1 MNMIDPE
8 MAAAIRDR
16 RAHSNDHLI
25 AAHTKGGTYVIASS
39 GKWNDNGKPRDLI
52 AILPGD
58 LGQGQ
63 VIALY
68 VAVNPALVAEVE
80 TLLSVPEHPVADQ
93 PRSDDDGGARA
104 AAWADYRAAYGVH
117 GTQSHRDF
125 CAGWDAARG
134 KLDAEGPL
142 R

>member
-1 MNMIDPE
+1 MIDPE

-68 VAVNPALVAEVE
+68 VAVNPELVAEVE
-80 TLLSVPEHPVADQ
+80 ALLSEPEHPVAAA
-93 PRSDDDGGARA
+93 PKNDDGDARA
-104 AAWADYRAAYGVH
+104 AAWADYRAAYGIR
-117 GTQSHRDF
+117 GPLAHRDF